1 MLADTTNG
9 LGRLDP
15 ISCYVD
21 EERNGLYDLTMEVSV
36 DDPHYKDIAFNSVI
50 KVKAGHTAGMQMFRV
65 YEMTKPI
72 SGIVT
77 VYAHHITY
85 DLAKRPVLPFSATG
99 ASATCAGLKSHIAS
113 TTSFN
118 ITTDITN
125 TSSVFTLEEPKYFR
139 ECLGGWR
146 GSFLDTFGG
155 EIEWDNLTVKI
166 HAHRGSDKGYHVRY
180 GKNLVDLRQE
190 ESIAN
195 VFTSAMGYVTIDGAT
210 VTSNV
215 RYVPNPE
222 SPVRTKIVDFSDEY
236 EELPTREDLNA
247 KVDEYLQSHPINV
260 PKVNIELSFV
270 SLFDTEEYKDI
281 APLEYVDMGD
291 TIHVDFERL
300 GVSASAEV
308 ITTRWD
314 VLRERLEKIEIGEAH
329 TDLATSIT
337 EGIEQTTT
345 EQVGFLD
352 QYINGLTR
360 VITNSL
366 GLFSTKVTGVDGS
379 TKYYLHNRPTLAQSQ
394 YQWTINAGGF
404 AVSQD
409 YGQTWSAGIDAQGNA
424 VFNSLSANIVR
435 ALEIYGSLVAGSIIT
450 FGTGTGQVTAEN
462 STWHDWYTDQD
473 VNGILFHGQGVFG
486 IQSSKIDARTTD
498 DITFLTESSSTTN
511 IELRA
516 KRPNSY
522 SARIGVDTL
531 GDVMLSVSD
540 PNADHSNYLS
550 MSAVGGIGT
559 FQADQELGINSYG
572 ILRMMSSGRMDI
584 KSPSYV
590 VVNSET
596 WAYLG
601 NYVANAGTYF
611 AAGEDDDRVYIRT
624 KGEGHYCKWAT
635 VNGVK
640 CLVEDS

>member
-1 MLADTTNG
+1 MKPIIMKRVGNISEMLADTSNG

-50 KVKAGHTAGMQMFRV
+50 KAKAGHTAGMQMFRV

-72 SGIVT
+72 SGVVT

-85 DLAKRPVLPFSATG
+85 DLAKRPVRPFSATG

-113 TTSFN
+113 TTSFD

-166 HAHRGSDKGYHVRY
+166 HARRGSDKGYHVRY

-195 VFTSAMGYVTIDGAT
+195 VFTSAMGYVMIDGAT

-308 ITTRWD
+308 ISTKWD
-314 VLRERLEKIEIGEAH
+314 VLRERLEKIEIGEAR

-337 EGIEQTTT
+337 EGIEQNTT

-352 QYINGLTR
+352 QYVSGLTK

-366 GLFSTKVTGVDGS
+366 GLFSTKVTSVDGS
-379 TKYYLHNRPTLAQSQ
+379 TKYYLHNRPTLAESQ

-424 VFNSLSANIVR
+424 VFNSLAANIVR
-435 ALEIYGSLVAGSIIT
+435 AMEIYGSYIEGATINGSRIVSANGDFDLTIWAAVFAQT
-450 FGTGTGQVTAEN
+450 
-462 STWHDWYTDQD
+462 YTD
-473 VNGILFHGQGVFG
+473 
-486 IQSSKIDARTTD
+486 
-498 DITFLTESSSTTN
+498 
-511 IELRA
+511 
-516 KRPNSY
+516 
-522 SARIGVDTL
+522 
-531 GDVMLSVSD
+531 
-540 PNADHSNYLS
+540 
-550 MSAVGGIGT
+550 
-559 FQADQELGINSYG
+559 
-572 ILRMMSSGRMDI
+572 
-584 KSPSYV
+584 
-590 VVNSET
+590 
-596 WAYLG
+596 
-601 NYVANAGTYF
+601 
-611 AAGEDDDRVYIRT
+611 YIRT
-624 KGEGHYCKWAT
+624 CLFAAANVGNLVLMSGTSTDANTNPTDGNAMRLTPNSLSFYHNADTDKSAYMT
-635 VNGVK
+635 LNDNGVLTIAGGSTTQNNRIMITLSPTTGLGIYINGRGYSGLGFVDDGNGHMVIGK
-640 CLVEDS
+640 